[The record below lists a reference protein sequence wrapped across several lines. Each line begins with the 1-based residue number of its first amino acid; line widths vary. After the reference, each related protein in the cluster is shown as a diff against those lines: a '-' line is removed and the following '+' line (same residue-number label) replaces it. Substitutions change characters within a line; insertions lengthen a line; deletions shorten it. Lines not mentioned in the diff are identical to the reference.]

1 MDLLE
6 AVITESDEALPQ
18 LQRWCE
24 ANFDV
29 IDAIAF
35 DSDYLWTPMSAV
47 LGFEEALVFVRM
59 QLDTLDGVRSTTGL
73 DELGERRYQAL
84 RDMMVDL
91 IARVSGQ
98 Q

>member
-1 MDLLE
+1 VDLLE

-59 QLDTLDGVRSTTGL
+59 QLDTLDGVRS
-73 DELGERRYQAL
+73 RRYQAL